1 VPSDAPGEKT
11 MDMNA
16 TARDIEDILF
26 QRLELD
32 VWERA
37 LYWHLLRHTHVE
49 GRPMFVTGLEALSRK
64 TAASTT
70 KLREAIRSMAAKGCI
85 TIDDRNRAGHAI
97 TVLLPEQIPGL
108 LVVTQTAPIEIEQ
121 LDFYQD
127 RRYLE
132 ALMERQQGQCV
143 YCLRML
149 TAESAVLDHLVS
161 QMAGGSNSHKNIVVA
176 CHACNSGKQASSA
189 DEFLRLLYR
198 QGVLGQD
205 DLKARLELVSK
216 ISGGALVPVI
226 CPILGGSH
234 D

>member
-1 VPSDAPGEKT
+1 LDI
-11 MDMNA
+11 NA
-16 TARDIEDILF
+16 IAREIEDILF

-37 LYWHLLRHTHVE
+37 LYWHLFRHTHLE
-49 GRPMFVTGLEALSRK
+49 GRPTFVTGLEALSRK

-97 TVLLPEQIPGL
+97 TVLLPAQIPGL
-108 LVVTQTAPIEIEQ
+108 LVVSPPAPIDIEQ

-127 RRYLE
+127 RQYLQ
-132 ALMERQQGQCV
+132 ALMERQEGQCI

-161 QMAGGSNSHKNIVVA
+161 QMAGGSNSYKNIVVA
-176 CHACNSGKQASSA
+176 CHACNSRKQASSA
-189 DEFLRLLYR
+189 DEYLRLLYR
-198 QGVLGQD
+198 EGLLGQD
-205 DLKARLELVSK
+205 DLRERLEVLSQ

-226 CPILGGSH
+226 GPKV
-234 D
+234 